1 MDEIG
6 DAPASQEMVEQ
17 ASSLLQRT
25 GEKPV
30 PPRARL
36 PILVVKI
43 Q

>member
-17 ASSLLQRT
+17 ASSLFQRT
-25 GEKPV
+25 GEKPL

-36 PILVVKI
+36 PTLVVKI
-43 Q
+43 H